1 MRSEVETI
9 HVLYGT
15 VDDVLRVY
23 PFVDAEMQGKLF
35 NLIVGKRFLGEQVR
49 VQVESPEQSDQLR
62 VLSTLASGQLNTMQV
77 RSQSRPDE
85 MHTLTFLG
93 GVPIACS
100 CESYKFSETKAL
112 CKHLREAAV
121 RDLGQQFIN
130 AESRQEVSVGT

>member
-23 PFVDAEMQGKLF
+23 PFVDAEMQGRLF

-49 VQVESPEQSDQLR
+49 VQADSPEQSDQLR
-62 VLSTLASGQLNTMQV
+62 MLSTLASGRLNTIQV

-85 MHTLTFLG
+85 LHTLTFLG
-93 GVPIACS
+93 GVPVACS
-100 CESYKFSETKAL
+100 CESYKFSETKTL

-121 RDLGQQFIN
+121 RDLGQQFTHT
-130 AESRQEVSVGT
+130 ESQQEASV